1 MPTASYI
8 EEIRLVNKI
17 NQIGNEFIPKVF
29 AHLKN
34 YKGVVFDFAHK
45 KFTDEFN
52 LYVLNVELESDE
64 VIFRWSV
71 DETYKN
77 VLNFHILT
85 DNSDYKRSPFIISMG
100 YVSDNGLFKQCSKHT
115 AKVLKNPQLKTDFD
129 ANFLKIHHPNNDE
142 NSLQYDF
149 EDTITYHSAVVD
161 FSSGIPKVYNHCNH
175 FTDDELIYAA
185 TQDMKQ
191 NAEQILKSL
200 EEKIQMHK
208 NGIDF
213 LQKTIPRI
221 VNITK
226 KE

>member
-29 AHLKN
+29 THLKN
-34 YKGVVFDFAHK
+34 YKEVVFDFAHK

-52 LYVLNVELESDE
+52 LYVLDVELESDE

-77 VLNFHILT
+77 ALNFHILT
-85 DNSDYKRSPFIISMG
+85 DNSDYKRAPFIITMG
-100 YVSDNGLFKQCSKHT
+100 YVQEDGSFKKCLSNSKI
-115 AKVLKNPQLKTDFD
+115 LKNPQLKTDFD
-129 ANFLKIHHPNNDE
+129 ANFLEIHHPNNDR
-142 NSLQYDF
+142 NSLEYKF
-149 EDTITYHSAVVD
+149 EDALTYHSGVVD
-161 FSSGIPKVYNHCNH
+161 FSSGIPKVYNHYKH
-175 FTDDELIYAA
+175 FSDDELIHAA
-185 TQDMKQ
+185 AQDMKQ
-191 NAEQILKSL
+191 NAERILKSL
-200 EEKIQMHK
+200 EEKIQTHK
-208 NGIDF
+208 DWIDF

-221 VNITK
+221 VNITE